1 MKIINPTGWSELK
14 DIYDP
19 LLIEAIS
26 PTYPQW
32 RKYCV
37 KRKYGKYPAQYIDM
51 LYTHERPLFDYIPK
65 VKWRPEGTNFNV
77 VIL

>member
-1 MKIINPTGWSELK
+1 MIMDTTGASLMKIYL
-14 DIYDP
+14 DP
-19 LLIEAIS
+19 QLIEMIS

-51 LYTHERPLFDYIPK
+51 LYTHEKTLFECIPK
-65 VKWRPEGTNFNV
+65 RPWKHQKGWRVK
-77 VIL
+77 